1 MHIPDFEWGNN
12 VCISSIRCLALRK
25 FKEDIH
31 GTCRYQEFVT
41 IQNELKV
48 KAIITSLLIYPEKSE
63 IHMKQV
69 YGSQRRYLGR
79 LEIHLI
85 QP

>member
-25 FKEDIH
+25 FKEDIR

-48 KAIITSLLIYPEKSE
+48 KVIITSLL
-63 IHMKQV
+63 V
-69 YGSQRRYLGR
+69 
-79 LEIHLI
+79 
-85 QP
+85 